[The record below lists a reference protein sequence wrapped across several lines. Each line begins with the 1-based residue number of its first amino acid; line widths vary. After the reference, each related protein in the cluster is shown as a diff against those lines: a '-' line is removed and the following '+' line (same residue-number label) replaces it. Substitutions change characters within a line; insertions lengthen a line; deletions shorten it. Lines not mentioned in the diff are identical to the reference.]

1 MEGSI
6 PRALIVDDDPAL
18 RMMMRVNLELDGFA
32 VPRPE
37 RWTRPRNPWPKGTRT
52 SSCSTSISAATT
64 PARLL
69 DALRADGVPVAVVTG
84 SADVNDYRDL
94 ADGVLAKPFVP
105 SSLVELARR
114 LARVGP

>member
-6 PRALIVDDDPAL
+6 PKALIVDDDPAL

-32 VPRPE
+32 VSE
-37 RWTRPRNPWPKGTRT
+37 AGTLAEAEE
-52 SSCSTSISAATT
+52 SLAEGH
-64 PARLL
+64 PDVVLL
-69 DALRADGVPVAVVTG
+69 DVHLGRDDTGGLLEALRADGVPVAVVTG
-84 SADVNDYRDL
+84 SADVNDYREL

>member
-1 MEGSI
+1 MEGST
-6 PRALIVDDDPAL
+6 PTALVVDDDPAL
-18 RMMMRVNLELDGFA
+18 RMLMRVNLELDGFVVSEA
-32 VPRPE
+32 GTLDEAQKALTEARPNVVLLDVHLG
-37 RWTRPRNPWPKGTRT
+37 RDDTGP
-52 SSCSTSISAATT
+52 
-64 PARLL
+64 LL

-105 SSLVELARR
+105 TSLVELARR